1 MYKISDIKIKE
12 TIIDI
17 LPDYIMSINDFDIKL
32 EYLSIIKINFVEAK
46 KSNKWRN
53 KIGIIK
59 FTGKTI
65 GAYNNDILFIEIFN
79 FCIQMCFDKF
89 NKVRVKAAKTLSKL
103 LHYFLTT
110 KIQSSDDSAYKENC
124 LKILEMF
131 ASCVHYHYRQLFVYM
146 SKRMIMD
153 EILINGNI
161 INLLETISYDEVA
174 NVKITLGNLLYKIWI
189 KSEKNEKYSFFK
201 KNNKILEIM
210 YRLKNDLD
218 RDVRK
223 TIQNIDS
230 KYFVQNIQNFSS
242 ENILKKKNV
251 NSGFNDKC
259 DEIKNIFGFSPPLLG
274 ASSIIDKIH
283 KKKKK

>member
-1 MYKISDIKIKE
+1 
-12 TIIDI
+12 
-17 LPDYIMSINDFDIKL
+17 
-32 EYLSIIKINFVEAK
+32 
-46 KSNKWRN
+46 
-53 KIGIIK
+53 
-59 FTGKTI
+59 
-65 GAYNNDILFIEIFN
+65 
-79 FCIQMCFDKF
+79 
-89 NKVRVKAAKTLSKL
+89 
-103 LHYFLTT
+103 
-110 KIQSSDDSAYKENC
+110 
-124 LKILEMF
+124 
-131 ASCVHYHYRQLFVYM
+131 
-146 SKRMIMD
+146 MD
-153 EILINGNI
+153 ENLINGDI
-161 INLLETISYDEVA
+161 INLVENISYDEVA

-189 KSEKNEKYSFFK
+189 KSEKNEKYYFFK

-251 NSGFNDKC
+251 NSGFNNNC